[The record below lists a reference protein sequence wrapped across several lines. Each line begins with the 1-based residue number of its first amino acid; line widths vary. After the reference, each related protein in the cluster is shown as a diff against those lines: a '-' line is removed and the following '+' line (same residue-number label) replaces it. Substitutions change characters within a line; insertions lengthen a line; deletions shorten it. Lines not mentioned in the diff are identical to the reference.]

1 MDFLQTLLAMN
12 PENKLII
19 NAAINGALLGKKE
32 TPHVPLHVD
41 EIVACCQR
49 VREAGAAIV
58 HIHARA
64 QDQAPSTAPAVY
76 GEIVEKVRRMTD
88 LIVCV
93 SLSGRFV
100 QDIES
105 RAAALAS
112 RPDMAS
118 LTLGSMNF
126 SHQPSINAP
135 EDIQTLAQ
143 RIVAADAVPELEAFD
158 SGFINKAN
166 YLIKKNVLRPPY
178 YFNIILGSLGTAPL
192 DLIGLGHMI
201 NMLPEGATWAAGG
214 LGRFQLDANVMAL
227 AAGGHV
233 RVGLEDN
240 IYFDRQRKDLADN
253 PQLVSRIAR
262 IAREMGR
269 EPATPEEARR
279 IIGLPAGKTN
289 VKDLLLKQVALSGK

>member
-1 MDFLQTLLAMN
+1 MN

-19 NAAINGALLGKKE
+19 NAAISGAWLGKKE
-32 TPHVPLHVD
+32 TPHLPLSVD
-41 EIVACCQR
+41 EIVECSQR

-58 HIHARA
+58 HIHARDR
-64 QDQAPSTAPAVY
+64 DQAPCTDPAVY
-76 GEIVEKVRRMTD
+76 GEIVEKIRRKTD
-88 LIVCV
+88 LIICV

-100 QDIES
+100 RDIES

-135 EDIQTLAQ
+135 EDIQTLA
-143 RIVAADAVPELEAFD
+143 RLIYAAEAVPELEAFD
-158 SGFINKAN
+158 TGFINKAN
-166 YLIKKNVLRPPY
+166 YLIDHDILRPPF

-192 DLIGLGHMI
+192 DLTGLGHMVS
-201 NMLPEGATWAAGG
+201 MLPKGATWAATG

-240 IYFDRQRKDLADN
+240 IHYDRQRKELADN

-269 EPATPEEARR
+269 EAATPQEARL
-279 IIGLPAGKTN
+279 IIGLPAGKAN

>member
-1 MDFLQTLLAMN
+1 
-12 PENKLII
+12 
-19 NAAINGALLGKKE
+19 LLGKKE

-76 GEIVEKVRRMTD
+76 GEIVEKIRRMTD